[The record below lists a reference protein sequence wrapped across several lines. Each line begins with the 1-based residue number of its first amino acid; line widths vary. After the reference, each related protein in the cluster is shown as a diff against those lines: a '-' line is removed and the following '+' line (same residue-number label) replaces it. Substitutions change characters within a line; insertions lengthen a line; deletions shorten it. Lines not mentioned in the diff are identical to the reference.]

1 MSSNLTD
8 IIGFISRFASEST
21 NVLEIGSG
29 SGETAKHFA
38 LGGSK
43 VVTVDP
49 CITGYDFADIEHHT
63 CFFDGAFVLK
73 QTDKFDLIIAR
84 HILEHTFNPVE
95 FLVNC
100 RKLIANHGWIYVE
113 LPNVDHSLRQLRAM
127 DFFNDHI
134 QHFSE
139 NSLSLCGMIAGFKTF
154 ERKDI
159 LGGAHIGLLMQPTV
173 GHDNFVSK
181 LGEAIARLDSIIA
194 ELDDLDSF
202 VLYGAG
208 AHAATFVAAIGDVN
222 RTKIVKVMDKDPN
235 KIGKYLPGVSA
246 PVSYPECVN
255 TTLIVNTSVLYSD
268 EIHQFL
274 IKELGF
280 RGRVMDI

>member
-1 MSSNLTD
+1 MSTNLSD
-8 IIGFISRFASEST
+8 IISFIDRFASEST

-38 LGGSK
+38 LNGSK

-49 CITGYDFADIEHHT
+49 CITGYDFAGIEHHT
-63 CFFDGAFVLK
+63 CFFDGAFVSK
-73 QTDKFDLIIAR
+73 QTGKFDLIIAR
-84 HILEHTFNPVE
+84 HILEHTFNPIE

-100 RKLIANHGWIYVE
+100 RKLIANQGWIYIE
-113 LPNVDHSLRQLRAM
+113 LPNVDHSLMQLRAL

-159 LGGAHIGLLMQPTV
+159 LGGAHIGLLMQPAV
-173 GHDNFVSK
+173 GHDTVVAK
-181 LGEAIARLDSIIA
+181 LNESTIRLACIIA
-194 ELDDLDSF
+194 ALDDVDSF

-208 AHAATFVAAIGDVN
+208 AHAATFVAAIGDIN
-222 RTKIVKVMDKDPN
+222 RTKIVGVFDKDTN
-235 KIGKYLPGVSA
+235 KIGKFLPGISA
-246 PVSYPECVN
+246 PVSYPERVDA
-255 TTLIVNTSVLYSD
+255 TLIVNTSVLYSS

-274 IKELGF
+274 INELGF
-280 RGRVMDI
+280 CGQILDI